1 MKELVFNQNGATLTN
16 SLLVAEKFGKRHGDV
31 LRAIKDLIDKVP
43 GNQCERIFGEYDK
56 RRIKQPNGGFREE
69 PIFSISKDG
78 FVLLTMGFTGKKALE
93 FKLQYI
99 EAFNKM
105 EAELKQI
112 TSAPQFNIPT
122 TLSGALRL
130 AAEQAEVIE
139 TQQKQIAEQS
149 QSISYLTPKAQYTEK
164 VLSSSNT
171 ISITQIAKDY
181 GMTGVALNK
190 KLNLMGVIYKVNNQ
204 WVLYKKHEGKGYTK
218 SITYCDDYGRSYI
231 RTEWTQIG
239 RQFID
244 SLIR

>member
-1 MKELVFNQNGATLTN
+1 MNNLVFNQNGAALTN
-16 SLLVAEKFGKRHGDV
+16 SLLVAERFGKSHKNV
-31 LRAIKDLIDKVP
+31 IASIKDILTSAENSANLFIEATYPDS
-43 GNQCERIFGEYDK
+43 YD
-56 RRIKQPNGGFREE
+56 RDQFMYIMNR
-69 PIFSISKDG
+69 DG
-78 FVLLTMGFTGKKALE
+78 FTLLAMGFTGKKALE

-105 EAELKQI
+105 ESELKQI
-112 TSAPQFNIPT
+112 ASAPQFNIPT

-139 TQQKQIAEQS
+139 TQQKQIAQQS

-218 SITYCDDYGRSYI
+218 SITYCDDYGKSHI
-231 RTEWTQIG
+231 RTEWTQRG

-244 SLIR
+244 SLIRI

>member
-1 MKELVFNQNGATLTN
+1 MNNLVFNQNGAALTN
-16 SLLVAEKFGKRHGDV
+16 SLLVAERFGKRHDHV
-31 LRAIKDLIDKVP
+31 LRDIKNLIDSTQNWGQLFVSTTYTDNSGKSNP
-43 GNQCERIFGEYDK
+43 MYIMNR
-56 RRIKQPNGGFREE
+56 
-69 PIFSISKDG
+69 DG
-78 FVLLTMGFTGKKALE
+78 FTLLAMGFTGKKALE

-105 EAELKQI
+105 ESELKQI
-112 TSAPQFNIPT
+112 ASAPQFNIPT

-244 SLIR
+244 SLIRI